1 MILELVPDL
10 SVEARAGMLQTL
22 RRNRYDCRD
31 LSDQGAPCIG
41 ILGGESVDPAY
52 LKNLEGVAALVP
64 VDTPFKLAGRR
75 MHPKDTRVQIGEVTV
90 GADRLVV
97 TAGPCAVESR
107 EQVMTIAAAVRKA
120 GAVIFRGG
128 AFKPRT
134 SPYAFQ
140 GLGEQ
145 GLKYLAE
152 VRETFGMPVV
162 AEMTTTGQADLMMK
176 YVDLV
181 QIGARN
187 MQNFELLKCVGRM
200 GKPVLLKRGLSATIQ
215 EWLMSAEYILAEGN
229 PRVILCERG
238 IRTFEPFT
246 RNTLDLTAI
255 PVLRQLTHLPV
266 LIDPSHA
273 TGIRE
278 KVAPMARAAIA
289 AGADGLM
296 IEVHHDPDHALS
308 DGPQSLYP
316 DQFAQLMRDL
326 YVIAPVVGKQ
336 VDFAYLD
343 KAAVMGRPVS
353 DRRCPG
359 RCAAFMGRVGN
370 FSHKACRQYFG
381 EQAEAM
387 AMPSFKDVFDA
398 VADGRADF
406 GIVPVENSL
415 SGSIHQN
422 YDHLLTYDLKIV
434 AEVKLR
440 IVHDLVARPGT
451 RITDI
456 RRVLSHPQVFGQ
468 CLHYLEQYDW
478 ERVAVSDTA
487 GAAERVAR
495 AETPGDAAIAN
506 RVAAE
511 AYGLAVLA
519 EGIETNPRN
528 YTRFVVIGTI
538 PLNRCAPQKT
548 SLICTAP
555 NRPGALLAILQIF
568 ADRGINMIKL
578 ESRPLPGEPWRY
590 LFYIDLEADLDA
602 AEHAEA
608 RRLLAERAD
617 FLKLL
622 GSY

>member
-1 MILELVPDL
+1 MEKEKGKMILELVPDL

-370 FSHKACRQYFG
+370 FSHKACR
-381 EQAEAM
+381 
-387 AMPSFKDVFDA
+387 
-398 VADGRADF
+398 
-406 GIVPVENSL
+406 
-415 SGSIHQN
+415 
-422 YDHLLTYDLKIV
+422 
-434 AEVKLR
+434 
-440 IVHDLVARPGT
+440 
-451 RITDI
+451 
-456 RRVLSHPQVFGQ
+456 
-468 CLHYLEQYDW
+468 
-478 ERVAVSDTA
+478 
-487 GAAERVAR
+487 
-495 AETPGDAAIAN
+495 
-506 RVAAE
+506 
-511 AYGLAVLA
+511 
-519 EGIETNPRN
+519 
-528 YTRFVVIGTI
+528 
-538 PLNRCAPQKT
+538 
-548 SLICTAP
+548 
-555 NRPGALLAILQIF
+555 
-568 ADRGINMIKL
+568 
-578 ESRPLPGEPWRY
+578 
-590 LFYIDLEADLDA
+590 
-602 AEHAEA
+602 
-608 RRLLAERAD
+608 
-617 FLKLL
+617 
-622 GSY
+622 